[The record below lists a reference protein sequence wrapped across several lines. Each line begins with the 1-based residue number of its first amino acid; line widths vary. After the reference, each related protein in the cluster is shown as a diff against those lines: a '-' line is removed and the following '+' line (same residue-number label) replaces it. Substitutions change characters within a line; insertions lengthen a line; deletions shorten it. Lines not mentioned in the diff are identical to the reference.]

1 MLGAFGEVLVMD
13 WGAALLTDA
22 GESSDPGPP
31 VFSRERQT
39 EDGTAIGTR
48 GFMAPEQTT
57 GGAPIDARADVFG
70 LGAVLYLMLTG
81 DPPAEIEPTAGL
93 ASRRDLP
100 AALRAIC
107 IRAMSAQPADRY
119 QDVLSLVGDIRR
131 YRAGLAVDAHPETAL
146 ERTMRFVRTYRTA
159 IVLIVAYLAMR
170 IIVAVTAGR

>member
-22 GESSDPGPP
+22 GANPDPGPP
-31 VFSRERQT
+31 ALSGERQT

-48 GFMAPEQTT
+48 GFMAPEQMTT
-57 GGAPIDARADVFG
+57 GDSIDARADVYG

-81 DPPAEIEPTAGL
+81 DPPAEIEPAAGL

-107 IRAMSAQPADRY
+107 IRAMSPQARAI
-119 QDVLSLVGDIRR
+119 GIR
-131 YRAGLAVDAHPETAL
+131 TS
-146 ERTMRFVRTYRTA
+146 
-159 IVLIVAYLAMR
+159 
-170 IIVAVTAGR
+170 